1 MFKSLTS
8 SPRRRQFFNLLIF
21 YAAYLWFRSFSSSV
35 LAPHFLEQSVGLKQ
49 MILGNTWFFLAG
61 ALTLLL
67 LRQLSSRPAWRWAI
81 VLAFVG
87 ILVII
92 KIDYLWQFYLCN
104 ILLGINMV
112 LFFAPYNII
121 HFQLTPKTRTSYS
134 SAILFSIYPLI
145 SLISPLLAGWL
156 AEISY
161 TYIWIGSGAFFLL
174 VLYLTKF
181 QIELNISFNWRRN
194 LTYLR
199 PTRVFILLQ
208 GLWETVAFS
217 AIPVFTLYFIQTPL
231 YYGTYL
237 AYLAL
242 VAVVAN
248 LFLGQLSDKLRH
260 RLSFLYPVTL
270 LLVVTTLLLPLG
282 INNLKLWLILTG
294 VLQFLLPLFWN
305 FSTAFFVDL
314 QPNLI
319 RDMPVREMLLAISR
333 TVGCFLIFANFY
345 FEARPTYI
353 FYLLGGIMFLYP
365 LLLWLR
371 RRQYQSMLSLAN
383 ETQS

>member
-1 MFKSLTS
+1 
-8 SPRRRQFFNLLIF
+8 
-21 YAAYLWFRSFSSSV
+21 
-35 LAPHFLEQSVGLKQ
+35 
-49 MILGNTWFFLAG
+49 MILGNVWFFLAG

-67 LRQLSSRPAWRWAI
+67 LKQLSSRPAWRWAI

-112 LFFAPYNII
+112 LFFAPYNIV

-134 SAILFSIYPLI
+134 SAIMFSIYPLI

-161 TYIWIGSGAFFLL
+161 AYIWIGSAVFFLL
-174 VLYLTKF
+174 ALYLTKF
-181 QIELNISFNWRRN
+181 QTQLTINFNWRKN

-199 PTRVFILLQ
+199 PTRVFILLE
-208 GLWETVAFS
+208 GLWEPVVFS
-217 AIPVFTLYFIQTPL
+217 AIPVFTLYFIQSPL

-248 LFLGQLSDKLRH
+248 LALGQLSDKLRH
-260 RLSFLYPVTL
+260 RLGFLYPVTL
-270 LLVVTTLLLPLG
+270 LLVLTTLLLPLG

-294 VLQFLLPLFWN
+294 ALQFLLPLFWN
-305 FSTAFFVDL
+305 FSTSFFVDL
-314 QPNLI
+314 QPNLT
-319 RDMPVREMLLAISR
+319 RDMPVREMLLAVGR
-333 TVGCFLIFANFY
+333 TVGCLLVFANFY
-345 FEARPTYI
+345 FQDRPTYI

-365 LLLWLR
+365 VLLWLR
-371 RRQYQSMLSLAN
+371 RRQYQSMLSLAH
-383 ETQS
+383 ET